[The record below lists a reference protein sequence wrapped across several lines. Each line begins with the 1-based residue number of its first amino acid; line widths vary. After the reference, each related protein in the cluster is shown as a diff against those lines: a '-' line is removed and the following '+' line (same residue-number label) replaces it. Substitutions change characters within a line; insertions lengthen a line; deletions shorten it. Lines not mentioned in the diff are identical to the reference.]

1 MKQWVYSFSAK
12 KTDGSK
18 EMKDLL
24 GGKGANLAEM
34 CSLKLPVPPGFTIS
48 TEACIDYYDNNQEIN
63 QEIKSQV
70 DKALKEVEKITGK
83 KFGDKSD
90 PLLFSVRSGAKVSM
104 PGMMDTVLNLGLN
117 KNTVQGL
124 IAKTNNPRFAWD
136 SYRRFIQMFA
146 NVVMG
151 VNTSILESQ
160 LEDLKE
166 ARGVHEDTELNAED
180 LQELSDVYI
189 QVLKEEFGKTF
200 PTDPMEQLWQA
211 IGAVFGSW
219 NNARAI
225 KYREMNGFAH
235 NWGTAVNVQSMV
247 FGNTGDKSATGV
259 CFTRD
264 PSTGEKVFFG
274 EFLVNAQGEDVVA
287 GIRTPQPINE
297 ESKNESNKN
306 KPTLREV
313 LPKAYEELV
322 SIYQKLEKHYKDMQD
337 IEFTIEEET
346 LYILQTRN
354 GKRTVNAALK
364 IAVDLVDEKIL
375 TPKEAVMKIDP
386 EELNKLLHPRL
397 DPEAKKIN

>member
-1 MKQWVYSFSAK
+1 MKKWVYSFSAK

-34 CSLKLPVPPGFTIS
+34 SSLGLPVPPGFTIS
-48 TEACIDYYDNNQEIN
+48 TEACTDYYDNGKSIN
-63 QEIKSQV
+63 DEIKKQV
-70 DKALKEVEKITGK
+70 NDSLAEVEKITGK
-83 KFGDKSD
+83 KFGDNEN
-90 PLLFSVRSGAKVSM
+90 PLLFSVRSGARLSM

-117 KNTVQGL
+117 EKAVEGL
-124 IAKTNNPRFAWD
+124 IKKTNNPRFAWD

-166 ARGVHEDTELNAED
+166 ARGVEEDTDLSAED
-180 LQELSDVYI
+180 LQELSEVYK
-189 QVLKEEFGKTF
+189 QVLHEEFGKTF
-200 PTDPMEQLWQA
+200 PTDPKEQLWQA

-235 NWGTAVNVQSMV
+235 DWGTAVNVQSMV
-247 FGNTGDKSATGV
+247 FGNTGDNSATGV

-264 PSTGEKVFFG
+264 PSTGEKIFFG

-297 ESKNESNKN
+297 ESKNESNRN
-306 KPTLREV
+306 
-313 LPKAYEELV
+313 
-322 SIYQKLEKHYKDMQD
+322 QKLPGRY
-337 IEFTIEEET
+337 
-346 LYILQTRN
+346 Y
-354 GKRTVNAALK
+354 A
-364 IAVDLVDEKIL
+364 
-375 TPKEAVMKIDP
+375 
-386 EELNKLLHPRL
+386 
-397 DPEAKKIN
+397 

>member
-225 KYREMNGFAH
+225 KYRDMNGFAH
-235 NWGTAVNVQSMV
+235 DWGTAVNVQSMV

-297 ESKNESNKN
+297 ESKNDSNKN
-306 KPTLREV
+306 KPTL
-313 LPKAYEELV
+313 K
-322 SIYQKLEKHYKDMQD
+322 KL
-337 IEFTIEEET
+337 F
-346 LYILQTRN
+346 LR
-354 GKRTVNAALK
+354 
-364 IAVDLVDEKIL
+364 
-375 TPKEAVMKIDP
+375 PMKSLFRFIK
-386 EELNKLLHPRL
+386 N
-397 DPEAKKIN
+397 

>member
-1 MKQWVYSFSAK
+1 MKKWVYSFSAK

-34 CSLKLPVPPGFTIS
+34 SSLGLPVPPGFTIS
-48 TEACIDYYDNNQEIN
+48 TEACTDYYDNGKSIN
-63 QEIKSQV
+63 DEIKKQV
-70 DKALKEVEKITGK
+70 NDSLAEVEKITGK
-83 KFGDKSD
+83 KFGDNEN
-90 PLLFSVRSGAKVSM
+90 PLLFSVRSGARLSM

-117 KNTVQGL
+117 EKAVEGL
-124 IAKTNNPRFAWD
+124 IKKTNNPRFAWD

-166 ARGVHEDTELNAED
+166 ARGVEEDTDLSAED
-180 LQELSDVYI
+180 LQELSEVYK

-225 KYREMNGFAH
+225 KYRDMHGFAH
-235 NWGTAVNVQSMV
+235 DWGTAVNVQSMV
-247 FGNTGDKSATGV
+247 FGNTGDNSATGV

-287 GIRTPQPINE
+287 GIRTP
-297 ESKNESNKN
+297 
-306 KPTLREV
+306 
-313 LPKAYEELV
+313 
-322 SIYQKLEKHYKDMQD
+322 
-337 IEFTIEEET
+337 
-346 LYILQTRN
+346 
-354 GKRTVNAALK
+354 AA
-364 IAVDLVDEKIL
+364 
-375 TPKEAVMKIDP
+375 
-386 EELNKLLHPRL
+386 N
-397 DPEAKKIN
+397 